1 MTVTIVDG
9 VPTLHPEH
17 GAVSREVH
25 RWYNSAVPEIGLDG
39 TAHWF
44 GFVTDTGPYWAR
56 AVLSIGDPAQVPAA
70 LADLRA
76 AYPAIGFRVM
86 VDDRER
92 SARLDAALRE
102 NGCRYEESTTYLAL
116 TGPLVSP
123 APGPAGLEVTT
134 AGPNDLAAWADVKVR
149 SFGDSEDTPAADA
162 VSAEIGTRK
171 AELPLAEC
179 WFGLLN
185 GEPVAVLA
193 HYPGPDSLVFILGT
207 RVPFRHRGIAQAM
220 LTRWVAGSP
229 GARSLMINATEGG
242 APAALYRRLGFTDEV
257 YWYSKY
263 ELTR

>member
-1 MTVTIVDG
+1 VTIVSS
-9 VPTLHPEH
+9 VPPVHPEH
-17 GAVSREVH
+17 DAVSREVH

-44 GFVTDTGPYWAR
+44 GFVTGTGPAEAR
-56 AVLSIGDPAQVPAA
+56 AVLSISDPALVTAA
-70 LADLRA
+70 IADLRA
-76 AYPAIGFRVM
+76 TCPGSRCTVM

-92 SARLDAALRE
+92 SARLDAALRY
-102 NGCRYEESTTYLAL
+102 NGCRYQESTTYLAL

-123 APGPAGLEVTT
+123 APGPAGLQVAI
-134 AGPNDLAAWADVKVR
+134 AGATELAKWAEVKVR
-149 SFGDSEDTPAADA
+149 SFADSESTPAAGA
-162 VSAEIGTRK
+162 VSAETETRR

-179 WFGLLN
+179 QFGLLD

-193 HYPGPDSLVFILGT
+193 HYPGPDSLVFNLGT

-229 GARSLMINATEGG
+229 GARSLMINATDGG

-263 ELTR
+263 ELTC